1 MNSELAARLAEF
13 QKAERV
19 NSKGSLSVALY
30 LSRAAKERGLPLS
43 PESMVTDKEGQ
54 VKGLGASV
62 IRKILKEYGITRTLA
77 EEAGRTSRGSM
88 GLMTRYV
95 ALLNSLHSAGLADM
109 SAGGAGGADG

>member
-1 MNSELAARLAEF
+1 
-13 QKAERV
+13 
-19 NSKGSLSVALY
+19 
-30 LSRAAKERGLPLS
+30 
-43 PESMVTDKEGQ
+43 MVTDKEGQ

-95 ALLNSLHSAGLADM
+95 ALLNSLHSAGLADI